1 MAFIR
6 FVLAKRHPE
15 SGFHDGVFRVAYQL
29 CDDTD
34 VSDADR
40 RSLRELIDWFEKK
53 LATPDRFNRSRSK
66 GYYRRATRGI
76 AWLRDTA
83 TDCASKMH
91 QLRSI
96 LETNGYQVRMIR
108 ANRVGFIVYE
118 DEHQVV
124 AEPFADTRTGPE

>member
-34 VSDADR
+34 VSETDR
-40 RSLRELIDWFEKK
+40 RSLRELIDWFEKN

-66 GYYRRATRGI
+66 GYYRRATKGI

-83 TDCASKMH
+83 KDGASKMH
-91 QLRSI
+91 QLKGI
-96 LETNGYQVRMIR
+96 LESNGYQVRMIR

>member
-34 VSDADR
+34 VSDTDR
-40 RSLRELIDWFEKK
+40 RSLRELIDWFEKN

-83 TDCASKMH
+83 KDGASKMH
-91 QLRSI
+91 QLKSI
-96 LETNGYQVRMIR
+96 LESNGYQVRMIR